1 MCLLLGEETG
11 EVEWNSTGSVSLTT
25 PSLPQCQD
33 VISKL
38 KENNHHWVY
47 LRDSSSYVVQFLLPQ
62 LLKIRTITRISIY
75 STKVT
80 KDNIIS
86 LQLSNNT
93 TLKTLRITGGSI
105 NDDGVITLVQSLK
118 YRPLRVRS
126 GCLYRISILKPL
138 IGRKNFEIF
147 QSAIF
152 YVKMPITCCVYQC
165 HNRQGKPNTRF
176 FSFPKDEERKGK
188 WIAAIRRDNW
198 QPSKYSKV
206 CSAHFKHG

>member
-1 MCLLLGEETG
+1 MK
-11 EVEWNSTGSVSLTT
+11 WDSWGSVSLIT

-38 KENNHHWVY
+38 KENNHDTVS

-62 LLKIRTITRISIY
+62 LLKIRTITWIRIF

-93 TLKTLRITGGSI
+93 TLKELWITDGSI

-118 YRPLRVRS
+118 YNKSITSLYLHINPDITSASAQSLAELLLHNNTLEDLDLVYTNIDTNGVLVLVETLKTNKGLGKLR
-126 GCLYRISILKPL
+126 LDKQH
-138 IGRKNFEIF
+138 E
-147 QSAIF
+147 Q
-152 YVKMPITCCVYQC
+152 TCHSLPYY
-165 HNRQGKPNTRF
+165 TT
-176 FSFPKDEERKGK
+176 
-188 WIAAIRRDNW
+188 I
-198 QPSKYSKV
+198 
-206 CSAHFKHG
+206 KHRLGFV